1 MTETGYLVWL
11 IAMAV
16 MTMSVLT
23 IGTLGAAELLP
34 HQRRAEAQRTR
45 EAISLARGVV
55 MTEQLELM
63 LLVAFVVSV
72 TGLLITGMVQLALRL
87 AAPPSERDSRRARGG
102 KASGERHGHTP
113 RASGARG
120 HERPRHI
127 NTRG

>member
-1 MTETGYLVWL
+1 
-11 IAMAV
+11 
-16 MTMSVLT
+16 
-23 IGTLGAAELLP
+23 
-34 HQRRAEAQRTR
+34 
-45 EAISLARGVV
+45 

-72 TGLLITGMVQLALRL
+72 TGLLITGMVQLALRP
-87 AAPPSERDSRRARGG
+87 AAPPSERAADGPGG
-102 KASGERHGHTP
+102 KGSGERHGHTP